1 MTREDS
7 IRYFVESAREVLWS
21 RKTLDGWLLLYL
33 MFAAMPVY
41 AGFQVLKVEKNP
53 DTLIVG
59 SLSALLVIFVIF
71 YLSKVGKKEETYLE
85 RFITTGIGST
95 VLSLQFLI
103 LGIFIP
109 VTTKSG
115 AVNIGMVIGI
125 YILFVVIIFGLA
137 LYSIKKEWYRPS
149 ISAATRVKNA
159 KVIKKIMPL
168 VVLGTTAG
176 GLIFKSIIDDLSSYE
191 DEKVVSICFVM
202 PAIIFIFGM
211 TNFLKAYYVKKYGF
225 TDPYEDGWYK
235 PKRRKLKEAEN
246 EEAEIEGEK
255 SK

>member
-33 MFAAMPVY
+33 MFAAIPVY

-125 YILFVVIIFGLA
+125 YIL
-137 LYSIKKEWYRPS
+137 P
-149 ISAATRVKNA
+149 
-159 KVIKKIMPL
+159 
-168 VVLGTTAG
+168 
-176 GLIFKSIIDDLSSYE
+176 
-191 DEKVVSICFVM
+191 
-202 PAIIFIFGM
+202 
-211 TNFLKAYYVKKYGF
+211 
-225 TDPYEDGWYK
+225 
-235 PKRRKLKEAEN
+235 
-246 EEAEIEGEK
+246 
-255 SK
+255 